1 MGSSLPPPAT
11 LDLVGSFARRD
22 GDTIELLFARAE
34 VPAGAGELSV
44 TLSQGS
50 NVVRAPATAR
60 PARTGQDVTV
70 RVPESE
76 VGDGVW
82 SLELGRPSAEAQSP
96 VTARLLVQGRRPVVL
111 LWGPSFEQPK
121 AKAAKKAA
129 KKPAQKAGKTAA
141 PTLAGRIAKGGSKA
155 LDAGLRPLP
164 EAQATKIRDTAR
176 KIARTVLR

>member
-34 VPAGAGELSV
+34 VPAGEGDLLLTMTSGGAV
-44 TLSQGS
+44 AH
-50 NVVRAPATAR
+50 APARLR
-60 PARTGQDVTV
+60 PAPTGQDVVV

-82 SLELGRPSAEAQSP
+82 SLELGRPSAEAPSP
-96 VTARLLVQGRRPVVL
+96 VTARLLIQGRRPVVL
-111 LWGPSFEQPK
+111 LWGPTIGQPQR
-121 AKAAKKAA
+121 KAAKKAP
-129 KKPAQKAGKTAA
+129 KKGTKAA

-164 EAQATKIRDTAR
+164 DRQATKIRDTAR
-176 KIARTVLR
+176 KIAKTVLH